1 MVPAR
6 YKFTLEAYHRLGEMG
21 FFGEDDRIEL
31 LEGEI
36 IEMTPIGLRHA
47 ACVKRLNAL
56 LSHQVGTRGILSIQ
70 DPLRVSDS
78 ELLPDIAILCYRDD
92 FYATQAATAE
102 DALLIIEVADS
113 SLHYDQTVK
122 APLYAQGGVP
132 ELWVI
137 DLNDDL
143 IWVYLEPSDKGYLS
157 IKAHQRGD
165 SITPQAFEDIQF
177 NVKDIVS

>member
-36 IEMTPIGLRHA
+36 VEMTPIGRLHA
-47 ACVKRLNAL
+47 ACVNRVMRRLEGLGQRAVVSVQNPL
-56 LSHQVGTRGILSIQ
+56 LVG
-70 DPLRVSDS
+70 DS
-78 ELLPDIAILCYRDD
+78 ELLPDIVLLSYRDD
-92 FYATQAATAE
+92 FYAAKAAAAE

-122 APLYAQGGVP
+122 APLYAQAGVP

-137 DLNDDL
+137 DRNDDL
-143 IWVYLEPSDKGYLS
+143 VWVHLESSDKGYLS
-157 IKAHQRGD
+157 IKAHQRGAC
-165 SITPQAFEDIQF
+165 ITPRAFEAIPLNVNDILG
-177 NVKDIVS
+177 